1 MDLIDDPSSSKLT
14 AVFEIP
20 GIKTNDISLHI
31 RDGCLIVQGER
42 KNPYPKN
49 AQVTTSLN
57 EEMEIE
63 GQSSIKVPIQE
74 LRFGTFYR
82 SIRVPSGIKESDV
95 SATLHEGMLTVTWPR
110 APAAA
115 ASRTTSSDPPASIST
130 AAGTAFQ

>member
-31 RDGCLIVQGER
+31 RDGCLVVQGER

-49 AQVTTSLN
+49 AQITTTSLN

-82 SIRVPSGIKESDV
+82 SIRVPSGIKV
-95 SATLHEGMLTVTWPR
+95 SLLSIFNVVLAANSQLVELSLLTQSLIRNLMLVPL
-110 APAAA
+110 
-115 ASRTTSSDPPASIST
+115 ST
-130 AAGTAFQ
+130 RVC